1 MPRRT
6 LLIAFL
12 ILQAMRVQAGPKPS
26 PIERQ
31 MLAAHNAVRGRL
43 RLKPLEW
50 SDDLESVARVWAEVL
65 LREHRFEH
73 RPNNRFGEN
82 LFAIEGGRTTPSRVV
97 ASWASEVFDYDYESN
112 GCHRVCGHYTQIVW
126 RDTRQVGCAVAQSA
140 NRQVWV
146 CNYNPPGNIVG
157 RRPY

>member
-1 MPRRT
+1 
-6 LLIAFL
+6 LLIALL
-12 ILQAMRVQAGPKPS
+12 IFPAAQGPARPKSS
-26 PIERQ
+26 PMEQQ
-31 MLAAHNAVRGRL
+31 MLAAHNAVRAEL

-50 SDDLESVARVWAEVL
+50 SGDLESLARVWAEVL

-97 ASWASEVFDYDYESN
+97 ASWASEAVDYDYASN

-146 CNYNPPGNIVG
+146 CNYNPPGNILG